1 MSHPPTS
8 PKTFPRLGARLA
20 ATLAAALG
28 TATLVAA
35 CSGGG
40 PANYPDKN
48 GVTTAQAEWCGTLE
62 KVTKETGPWGRA
74 GECKGA
80 FPTAS
85 AAYLKGMAKC
95 FFERVQRDGDS
106 APDNTTVVDE
116 CNNEAVAYMVGDEGS
131 GAEVIDAR
139 CKRMERCEK
148 VAVAECKAAIE
159 KLESATRAELTT
171 KYNAAALHEVADC
184 LGSASCTDDED
195 SARGACYKPV
205 AEKLL
210 WFP

>member
-1 MSHPPTS
+1 MSHLQRPH
-8 PKTFPRLGARLA
+8 ARPATLLTALALA
-20 ATLAAALG
+20 ATAALG
-28 TATLVAA
+28 LAA

-40 PANYPDKN
+40 PANYPDQK
-48 GVTTAQAEWCGTLE
+48 GVTTAQAEWCDTLA
-62 KVTKETGPWGRA
+62 KVRKEPGPWGRL

-95 FFERVQRDGDS
+95 FFERVQRDGDD
-106 APDNTTVVDE
+106 APDNSTVVDE
-116 CNNEAVAYMVGDEGS
+116 CNNEAVAYMVGDEGA
-131 GAEVIDAR
+131 GAEVIAAR

-148 VAVAECKAAIE
+148 VVVAECKTAIE

-195 SARGACYKPV
+195 SARAACYKPV
-205 AEKLL
+205 SGKLL